1 MTLNMTR
8 VSKKYIK
15 EEIITKLYRLFF
27 EVFSR
32 SDNQRSFLSLID
44 DILSPAEK
52 IMIAKRLGMIYL
64 LIKGVDFRTIA
75 DTLKVSTSTVLFYS
89 VVYKEKKVQTTRL
102 IEQMLKKEK
111 VLNFLEDLFADLT
124 IHPGIYIGHHKL
136 NWEHKKR
143 KEERKTLP
151 L

>member
-1 MTLNMTR
+1 MTR
-8 VSKKYIK
+8 ISKQFIK

-32 SDNQRSFLSLID
+32 SNNQRSFLSLID
-44 DILSPAEK
+44 EILSPSEK

-64 LIKGVDFRTIA
+64 LIKGVDYRTIA
-75 DTLKVSTSTVLFYS
+75 ETLKVSTATVLFYS
-89 VVYKEKKVQTTRL
+89 VVYKEKRTQITDL

-136 NWEHKKR
+136 KWEHEKK

-151 L
+151 V

>member
-1 MTLNMTR
+1 MTR

-15 EEIITKLYRLFF
+15 EEIIIKLYRLFF

-32 SDNQRSFLSLID
+32 SDNQQSFLSLID
-44 DILSPAEK
+44 DILSPTEK
-52 IMIAKRLGMIYL
+52 VMIAKRLGIIYL

-89 VVYKEKKVQTTRL
+89 VVYKEKKVQTTKL

-111 VLNFLEDLFADLT
+111 VLNFLEDLFTDLA

-136 NWEHKKR
+136 NWEHEKR
-143 KEERKTLP
+143 KEERKALP

>member
-1 MTLNMTR
+1 M
-8 VSKKYIK
+8 
-15 EEIITKLYRLFF
+15 
-27 EVFSR
+27 
-32 SDNQRSFLSLID
+32 ID
-44 DILSPAEK
+44 DILSPSEK

-75 DTLKVSTSTVLFYS
+75 NTLKVSTSTVLFYS
-89 VVYKEKKVQTTRL
+89 VAYKEKRAQITNL

-136 NWEHKKR
+136 KWEYEKK
-143 KEERKTLP
+143 KIERKTLP
-151 L
+151 A

>member
-1 MTLNMTR
+1 MTR
-8 VSKKYIK
+8 ISKKFIK
-15 EEIITKLYRLFF
+15 EEIILKLYRLFF

-32 SDNQRSFLSLID
+32 SDDQQSFLSLIN
-44 DILSPAEK
+44 DILSPTEK

-64 LIKGVDFRTIA
+64 LIKGVDYRTIA
-75 DTLKVSTSTVLFYS
+75 DTLKVSTATVLFYS
-89 VVYKEKKVQTTRL
+89 VVFKEKKAQITNL

-136 NWEHKKR
+136 KWEHEKK

-151 L
+151 P

>member
-1 MTLNMTR
+1 MTR
-8 VSKKYIK
+8 ISKKFIK
-15 EEIITKLYRLFF
+15 EEIILKLYRLFF

-32 SDNQRSFLSLID
+32 SNDQQSFLSLID
-44 DILSPAEK
+44 DILSPTEK

-75 DTLKVSTSTVLFYS
+75 ETLKVSAATVLFYS
-89 VVYKEKKVQTTRL
+89 VVYKEKKAQTTKL
-102 IEQMLKKEK
+102 IEQMLKKEN

-136 NWEHKKR
+136 KWEHEKK

-151 L
+151 S

>member
-1 MTLNMTR
+1 MTR
-8 VSKKYIK
+8 ISKKFIK
-15 EEIITKLYRLFF
+15 EEIILKLYRLFF

-32 SDNQRSFLSLID
+32 SNDQQSFLSLID
-44 DILSPAEK
+44 DILSPTEK

-75 DTLKVSTSTVLFYS
+75 ETLKVSTATVLFYS
-89 VVYKEKKVQTTRL
+89 VVYKEKKVQTTKL

-111 VLNFLEDLFADLT
+111 VLNFLEDLFTDLT

-136 NWEHKKR
+136 KWEHEKK
-143 KEERKTLP
+143 KEMRKTLP
-151 L
+151 P